1 MSVSGRYATNFHGEC
16 QDNEAVDR
24 ILKPLRMTPSAS
36 SALRSERGVRGI
48 LASFPK
54 QTQNSLRRLLSERF
68 MIEAKLRAVRTR
80 QECAPQPTDDTDD
93 MRRLKLALRDSNY
106 NLKKLVGVEALPHVL
121 ALLGE
126 PDVNDSMILA
136 VGSEDDART
145 TYDDGNDAEKA
156 ARGWRLTVGS
166 AGHRVGLTSQYRYAS
181 HDSPNHKGQR
191 SLVNQLNSAT
201 GEEGLSYY
209 QTVQLRHGRT
219 RSGSCGYAGVQS
231 EVFGPGG
238 IMRSYAEPVPISRS
252 SPRGDAGGGQG
263 FGDNES
269 AVSWGQRSQ
278 SPRRILTSSGQVRN
292 DGGASASS
300 SARGRTAFTKDTHY
314 LSTSPGRTLPTYTTS
329 SAAAGRGG
337 DSDNVL
343 DAAEAAM
350 RALAAAQGL
359 DEQRRM

>member
-68 MIEAKLRAVRTR
+68 MIEAKLRAVRAR
-80 QECAPQPTDDTDD
+80 QECSPQPTDDTDD

-145 TYDDGNDAEKA
+145 SYDDGNDAEKA

-238 IMRSYAEPVPISRS
+238 IMRSYAEPVPISKS
-252 SPRGDAGGGQG
+252 SPRGDAGQG

-292 DGGASASS
+292 DGGSS
-300 SARGRTAFTKDTHY
+300 SSRGRTAFINKDTHY
-314 LSTSPGRTLPTYTTS
+314 LSTSPGRTNPPYTS
-329 SAAAGRGG
+329 SVRGG

-359 DEQRRM
+359 DEQRRMYK